1 MLKTNGGNFT
11 ETHKKSNSHC
21 CRYDSRR
28 RQEKDGVANQ
38 MTEYTWVMKTAEMSS
53 FNAQWEKLFTSLHL
67 TAAGDL

>member
-38 MTEYTWVMKTAEMSS
+38 MTEYEL
-53 FNAQWEKLFTSLHL
+53 NING
-67 TAAGDL
+67 GDELI